1 MGGGFIGGDGS
12 VAWDI
17 FGDKVGD
24 NHESKKVGQK
34 GRRQKG
40 VDATDDGAEFTVL
53 LKLPATL
60 DNSGPAGYVK
70 YTIPIQPYTP
80 DQIQVSWPSSTS
92 ASTVKKS
99 VADLAIGRVSGKKL
113 KSSGK
118 RRTQRKRG
126 KRR

>member
-12 VAWDI
+12 VAWEI

-60 DNSGPAGYVK
+60 DNSGPEGYVK

-80 DQIQVSWPSSTS
+80 DQIQISWPSSAL

-99 VADLAIGRVSGKKL
+99 VASQAMGRVSVKKL
-113 KSSGK
+113 KSSAK
-118 RRTQRKRG
+118 HRTQGKRG